1 MKLKCLGSSSS
12 GNCYILENDFE
23 ALVIEAGIPFMTV
36 KKALDF
42 NINKIVGVL
51 VSHQHLD
58 HAKYSAEYEKAGIP
72 VFRPYESDMERQVR
86 TYGEF
91 VIKSFPLVHDV
102 PCCGFLIRHPETG
115 KVLYARLYSMLDLDR
130 VREYMVE
137 VHAQVPEF
145 RYGRYMDH
153 ENFLIALQSK
163 FIPNDDRERL
173 LRFTGT
179 VENGTVAQYG
189 DDGVTQKATIKT
201 GIASK
206 GEAIVPNP
214 VRLRPFRTFIE
225 VEQPESAFVFRMRQD
240 GDDGVEC
247 AIFEA
252 DGGAWKNAAMKNI
265 KEYLQF
271 ELSDLPQFT
280 VIS

>member
-1 MKLKCLGSSSS
+1 M
-12 GNCYILENDFE
+12 I
-23 ALVIEAGIPFMTV
+23 
-36 KKALDF
+36 KKALEY
-42 NINKIVGVL
+42 IVGMSEPQVL
-51 VSHQHLD
+51 EINGET
-58 HAKYSAEYEKAGIP
+58 YSDKGLHRICHNPKAQAIELTTLTSLVEYIRAGI
-72 VFRPYESDMERQVR
+72 DTMDDKM
-86 TYGEF
+86 
-91 VIKSFPLVHDV
+91 IVHV
-102 PCCGFLIRHPETG
+102 SSPEC
-115 KVLYARLYSMLDLDR
+115 VRLYSMLDLDR
-130 VREYMVE
+130 VREYIVE
-137 VHAQVPEF
+137 VNAQIPEF

-153 ENFLIALQSK
+153 ESFLIALQSK
-163 FIPNDDRERL
+163 FIPNDDRDL
-173 LRFTGT
+173 LMRFTGT

-206 GEAIVPNP
+206 GEAVVPNP
-214 VRLRPFRTFIE
+214 VKLRPFRTFIE

-240 GDDGVEC
+240 SDDGVEC

-271 ELSDLPQFT
+271 ELGDLPQFT